1 MKVDISDYTTGEVQL
16 MECEDEQQRL
26 VVYL

>member
-1 MKVDISDYTTGEVQL
+1 MKVDISDYAIGEVWL